1 MKNIICIFAKPPFA
15 GKTKSRLA
23 KTIGSTSAAE
33 LSAAMLK
40 DIITQSLAVINAE
53 VYIAYPPQSMPDEFA
68 TIHQPGINYIV
79 QQGDNLGK
87 RMANIFQIFLKS
99 KHADKAIIIGSDC
112 ITTST
117 ASLNNAFKKLTEV
130 PIVLGPARDGGYILV
145 GQSSFTPGMFMN
157 IDWGSSKVM
166 NQTTIL
172 LDGASIKYYQMSPS
186 FDIDRHEDLVE
197 LVTFLKANPRP
208 FTAKALKSWL

>member
-23 KTIGSTSAAE
+23 KTIGLTAAAE

-40 DIITQSLAVINAE
+40 DIITQCLAVTNAE
-53 VYIAYPPQSMPDEFA
+53 VYIAYPPQSMSEEFA
-68 TIHQPGINYIV
+68 AIHQPGINYIV
-79 QQGDNLGK
+79 QQGDNLGE
-87 RMANIFQIFLKS
+87 RMASIFQAFLKL
-99 KHADKAIIIGSDC
+99 KHADKVIIIGSDC

-117 ASLNNAFKKLTEV
+117 ASLNEAFEKLTEV

-145 GQSSFTPGMFMN
+145 GQSSFTPRMFIN

-166 NQTTIL
+166 DQTTVL
-172 LDGASIKYYQMSPS
+172 LDAASLKYYQMPLS
-186 FDIDRHEDLVE
+186 FDIDRHEDLIA
-197 LVTFLKANPRP
+197 LATFLKANPRP
-208 FTAKALKSWL
+208 FTTKALNS